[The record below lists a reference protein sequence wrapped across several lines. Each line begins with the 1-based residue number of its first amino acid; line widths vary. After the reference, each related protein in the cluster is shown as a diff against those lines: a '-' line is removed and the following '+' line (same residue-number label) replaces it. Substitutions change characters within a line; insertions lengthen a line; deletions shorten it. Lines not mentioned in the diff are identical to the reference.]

1 MLWGYPNPYAYDASC
16 EPEANGYGGCMVNEN
31 IIWYTGEAAA
41 DDRISD
47 DSISIGEYEDAGNAR
62 KEASPQSSLIARV
75 LDDIG
80 LSVQMCSRTDQLG
93 ELLKRGEASLLVAQ
107 LVDVPG
113 WEGWQVVDQA
123 RSDGKRLPVL
133 AISGA
138 SGGDAAEASLKSGA
152 NDYMAYPLHEGELAA
167 RVMNLLELAGI
178 RSRQSVLKIGGLV
191 LDRPRRCA
199 MREGQNLQLTS
210 KEFALLYFLAENCG
224 EVCSR
229 EMILRRVWGYHFH
242 AGTNVVDVYIRHLRV
257 KVDKG
262 HRQKLIH
269 TVRGEGYVVRAPDEA
284 PYS

>member
-1 MLWGYPNPYAYDASC
+1 M
-16 EPEANGYGGCMVNEN
+16 NEN
-31 IIWYTGEAAA
+31 IIWYTGERAR
-41 DDRISD
+41 DERITAGKD
-47 DSISIGEYEDAGNAR
+47 EHPETIGKEISPET
-62 KEASPQSSLIARV
+62 SLIIQV

-80 LSVQMCSRTDQLG
+80 MHVLTCSQTEQLG
-93 ELLKRGEASLLVAQ
+93 EILKHGDASLLLVQ
-107 LVDVPG
+107 LEDVPS
-113 WEGWQVVDQA
+113 WEGWRVVDTA
-123 RSDGKRLPVL
+123 REDGIRLPVL

-167 RVMNLLELAGI
+167 RVMNLLELAGL

-199 MREGQNLQLTS
+199 MREGRNLQLTS

-269 TVRGEGYVVRAPDEA
+269 TVRGAGYVVRAPDEA